1 MQILN
6 ELRMVKGVFIQKSD
20 DKIEVR
26 IIKKLGGPEK
36 VLQYFDLIL
45 QNNEQAIVIKEI
57 LQFEVTC

>member
-1 MQILN
+1 
-6 ELRMVKGVFIQKSD
+6 MVKGVFIQKSD